1 MTPSELSWIASTV
14 SLGQVI
20 VINHCDHDDADDD
33 DDHDDDHGR
42 YHNPCRSEVQ
52 WRVPG

>member
-20 VINHCDHDDADDD
+20 VINHCDHDDDDD
-33 DDHDDDHGR
+33 GDRDDDHGHDHD
-42 YHNPCRSEVQ
+42 HNLCRLVVQ
-52 WRVPG
+52 